1 MTLKVWK
8 AFSDCFNC
16 LPLAAVIGSRIFCV
30 HGGLSP
36 MMGHLSDI
44 NQIKRPV
51 ELVRGT
57 LLCDLLWSDPSME
70 ERGWVDNME
79 RGVSYVF
86 GKDVVN

>member
-1 MTLKVWK
+1 
-8 AFSDCFNC
+8 
-16 LPLAAVIGSRIFCV
+16 
-30 HGGLSP
+30 